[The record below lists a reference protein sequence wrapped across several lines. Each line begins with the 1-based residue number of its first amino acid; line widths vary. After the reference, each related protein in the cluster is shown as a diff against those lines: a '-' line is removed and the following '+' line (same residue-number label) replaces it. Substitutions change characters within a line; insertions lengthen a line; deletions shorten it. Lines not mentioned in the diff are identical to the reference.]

1 MCVHIYPL
9 KKKGPQNQWMKIKT
23 SIFLIKQNFLLS
35 NCIKKKKRPS
45 GLCAT
50 WGLSLLT
57 SWLSLAKHS
66 NFTYKF
72 FLPWCHFLLC
82 NYLKKQRW
90 KHCSV
95 SKKILLG
102 SKWQVWKGKSILG
115 RERSKS
121 SHSES
126 IIYSYF
132 SKHKQCCQGAL
143 LLSLYIQ
150 IIDINVDGY
159 ILIVVIKIPNQK
171 ATTTLLIRGTHCP

>member
-1 MCVHIYPL
+1 MP
-9 KKKGPQNQWMKIKT
+9 
-23 SIFLIKQNFLLS
+23 F
-35 NCIKKKKRPS
+35 PS
-45 GLCAT
+45 VYY
-50 WGLSLLT
+50 
-57 SWLSLAKHS
+57 
-66 NFTYKF
+66 F
-72 FLPWCHFLLC
+72 
-82 NYLKKQRW
+82 KKQRW

-171 ATTTLLIRGTHCP
+171 ATTILLIRVLIVLKHSARNKSENGRCKPPYIEEINNQVLLHSAGNYIQYSVINYNEKVYEKESINK